1 MVTKRKSFGWIIVLI
16 LLAAGGFIAYTKMN
30 VKKPLTIKTAQVKR
44 GSITSS
50 ISSTGILQ
58 PITTVEV
65 KSNAG
70 GTIIE
75 LAVDE
80 GDYVKA
86 GQLIAKIDPSDT
98 LTTLEQSQ
106 ADYDGAVAKID
117 QAQKSKILQKLQS
130 DQTII
135 SAQQAVASANT
146 KLSQAIEQ
154 AKLQPQLT
162 DNSIKQ
168 AEQSLLSAKTK
179 LAQAVEQAKLQPQ
192 LTDNSIKQ
200 AEKSLQS
207 AKTKLAQALEQEKLQ
222 PQLTNNS
229 IKQAEQAL
237 LSAKAR
243 LSQAQDTADIQPK
256 LTAAAIDQAES
267 SLSSAKSSLNQLVNS
282 LIPQQLSSAQAN
294 FNSAKVSL
302 DNANTNLKRQQTL
315 FDKGYV
321 AKSIVDD
328 AQGKYESAKAQY
340 DIAKSKLDTVKD
352 QTNEDLQAAKMKVK
366 QAESQLSNAQIN
378 KAQDKLKLKD
388 LETAKAAVE
397 QAETTLK
404 NAKDNRAQ
412 DTLKSKDVDIAK
424 DAVEQ
429 AETTLK
435 NARDNRSQDIMKTK
449 DVDVAQNAVDQA
461 VINLKNARDNS
472 VQDKLKNKDVDASR
486 AALKQ
491 AQANLD
497 TAIANK
503 MQESIK
509 AGDIIQ
515 AKSSLS
521 RAKASVTNATTQLGY
536 TTIVAPRDG
545 VVMKKYVE
553 VGSIV
558 TGGRSSNIGSG
569 SGVTIVDIAD
579 VSKMQVMANIDETDI
594 ARIEIGQEVDVTI
607 DAYPDELFS
616 GKVVKIAPQAI
627 VDQSVTSVPV
637 TVQMTMS
644 DKRLKPTMNATCD
657 FVIERRKDVLY
668 VPVES
673 IKETDD
679 GVTVS
684 MQENGQVVTRKITI
698 GLAGSTDIEV
708 TSGLKEGET
717 VITSIIDPNIK
728 KTTKPAGGNTN
739 SGPRMF

>member
-1 MVTKRKSFGWIIVLI
+1 MVTKRKSIGWIIVLVV
-16 LLAAGGFIAYTKMN
+16 LAAGGYFTYTKMN
-30 VKKPLTIKTAQVKR
+30 VKKPVTIKTALVKR

-70 GTIIE
+70 GTIVE

-117 QAQKSKILQKLQS
+117 QAQKNKTLQKLQS
-130 DQTII
+130 DQSII
-135 SAQQAVASANT
+135 SAQQAVLSANT

-168 AEQSLLSAKTK
+168 AEQSLQSAKTK
-179 LAQAVEQAKLQPQ
+179 LAQAIEQAKLQPQ
-192 LTDNSIKQ
+192 LTDNNIKQ

-207 AKTKLAQALEQEKLQ
+207 AKTKLAQAIEQEKLQ

-237 LSAKAR
+237 LSAKAK
-243 LSQAQDTADIQPK
+243 LSQAQESADIQPK

-267 SLSSAKSSLNQLVNS
+267 NLASAKASLNQLVNS

-294 FNSAKVSL
+294 FN
-302 DNANTNLKRQQTL
+302 NANVALNNADKELKRQKSL
-315 FDKGYV
+315 LEKGFV
-321 AKSIVDD
+321 AKSAVDD
-328 AQGKYESAKAQY
+328 AEGKYESAKSQY
-340 DIAKSKLDTVKD
+340 DIAKSKLDTIKG
-352 QTNEDLQAAKMKVK
+352 QTDDDLLAAKYKVK
-366 QAESQLSNAQIN
+366 QAEAQLNNAQIN
-378 KAQDKLKLKD
+378 KAQDKLKLQD

-412 DTLKSKDVDIAK
+412 DTLKSKDVDIARDAVEQAQTTLKNATDNRSQDILKSKDVDIAK
-424 DAVEQ
+424 DAVTQ

-435 NARDNRSQDIMKTK
+435 NARDNR
-449 DVDVAQNAVDQA
+449 
-461 VINLKNARDNS
+461 
-472 VQDKLKNKDVDASR
+472 VQDNLKNKDVDAAR

-503 MQESIK
+503 IQESIK

-536 TTIVAPRDG
+536 TTITAPRDG

-579 VSKMQVMANIDETDI
+579 VSKMQILANIDETDI
-594 ARIEIGQEVDVTI
+594 ARIEIGQDVDVTI
-607 DAYPDELFS
+607 DAYPDELFG
-616 GKVVKIAPQAI
+616 GKVVKIAPKAI
-627 VDQSVTSVPV
+627 VDQNVTSVPV
-637 TVQMTMS
+637 TVQISMA

-657 FVIERRKDVLY
+657 FVIERRRDVVC
-668 VPVES
+668 VPAEA
-673 IKETDD
+673 IKESDD

-684 MQENGQVVTRKITI
+684 VQENGQTVVKKITI
-698 GLAGSTDIEV
+698 GLAGANEVEV

-728 KTTKPAGGNTN
+728 KTTTPAAGGNR
-739 SGPRMF
+739 GPRMF

>member
-1 MVTKRKSFGWIIVLI
+1 MVTKRKPTGWIILAIVLI
-16 LLAAGGFIAYTKMN
+16 AGGFFAYKQMN
-30 VKKPLTIKTAQVKR
+30 VKKPVTIKTAQVKR
-44 GSITSS
+44 GTITSS
-50 ISSTGILQ
+50 ISSTGTLQ

-98 LTTLEQSQ
+98 MTTLEQSQ

-117 QAQKSKILQKLQS
+117 QAQKNKTLQKLQS
-130 DQTII
+130 DQSII

-146 KLSQAIEQ
+146 KLSQAIDQ
-154 AKLQPQLT
+154 SKLQPQLT

-200 AEKSLQS
+200 AEQSL
-207 AKTKLAQALEQEKLQ
+207 LA
-222 PQLTNNS
+222 
-229 IKQAEQAL
+229 
-237 LSAKAR
+237 AKAK

-256 LTAAAIDQAES
+256 LTAAAIDQAQS
-267 SLSSAKSSLNQLVNS
+267 SLDSSKATLNQLTNS
-282 LIPQQLSSAQAN
+282 LIPQQISSAQAN

-302 DNANTNLKRQQTL
+302 TNADNDLKRQKAL
-315 FDKGYV
+315 LDKGYV
-321 AKSIVDD
+321 AKSTVDD
-328 AQGKYESAKAQY
+328 SEGKYESAKAQY

-352 QTNEDLQAAKMKVK
+352 QTNDDLQNAKLKVK
-366 QAESQLSNAQIN
+366 QAESQLLNAQIN
-378 KAQDKLKLKD
+378 KAQDKLKLQD
-388 LETAKAAVE
+388 LESAKASVA
-397 QAETTLK
+397 
-404 NAKDNRAQ
+404 
-412 DTLKSKDVDIAK
+412 
-424 DAVEQ
+424 Q

-435 NARDNRSQDIMKTK
+435 NARDNRSQDVLRNK

-472 VQDKLKNKDVDASR
+472 VQDKLKNKDVDAAR

-491 AQANLD
+491 AQSNLD

-503 MQESIK
+503 LQESIK

-536 TTIVAPRDG
+536 TTITAPRDG
-545 VVMKKYVE
+545 VVVKKYVE

-569 SGVTIVDIAD
+569 SGVSIVDIAD
-579 VSKMQVMANIDETDI
+579 VSKMQILANIDETDI
-594 ARIEIGQEVDVTI
+594 ARIEIGQDVDVTI
-607 DAYPDELFS
+607 DAYPDELFD

-637 TVQMTMS
+637 TVQMNIA
-644 DKRLKPTMNATCD
+644 DKRLKPAMNATCD
-657 FVIERRKDVLY
+657 FVIERKKDVLY
-668 VPVES
+668 VPAEA
-673 IKETDD
+673 IKEADD

-684 MQENGQVVTRKITI
+684 MQVDGQIVTRKITI
-698 GLAGSTDIEV
+698 GLTGSTDIEV
-708 TSGLKEGET
+708 TSGLKEGES
-717 VITSIIDPNIK
+717 VITSIIDPNVK
-728 KTTKPAGGNTN
+728 KTTTPATN
-739 SGPRMF
+739 RNAGPRMF